1 MTILK
6 KRLLPSKGE
15 KMVYDV
21 ICKSIELSGYSPT
34 MVEIC
39 DELGMSRKS
48 TGCIGRWVDGL
59 VELDMVR
66 RVPSIPR
73 SIVPVSMMADL
84 DKSGVDIDVT
94 EDHA

>member
-1 MTILK
+1 MA
-6 KRLLPSKGE
+6 
-15 KMVYDV
+15 
-21 ICKSIELSGYSPT
+21 
-34 MVEIC
+34 
-39 DELGMSRKS
+39 RKL
-48 TGCIGRWVDGL
+48 TGTIGRWVDGL